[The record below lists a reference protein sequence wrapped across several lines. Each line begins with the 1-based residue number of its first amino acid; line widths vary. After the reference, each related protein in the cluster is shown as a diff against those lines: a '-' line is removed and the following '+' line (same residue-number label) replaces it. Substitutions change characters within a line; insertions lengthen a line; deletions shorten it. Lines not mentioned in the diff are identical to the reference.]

1 MRAAQ
6 NTEYGTP
13 DVLEITDVDRPT
25 IGPRQILVRVHASA
39 VTQGD
44 RRLRAADFPGIS
56 ALFGRLMV
64 GVRGPRHPIGGSTF
78 AGRVVEVGTEV
89 ARFSVG
95 DDVFGTVMH
104 GTYAEYVAVGEE
116 EAVATMPTNVGY
128 AEAASIPY
136 GAGTALVF
144 LRDIAKLQPGE
155 RVLIVGAS
163 GGVGRMAVQVA
174 KHLGAEVT
182 GVLSRDADLVRE
194 LGADEIIDYT
204 QEDFT
209 DRRGAWDVILD
220 TTEGN
225 HFRAFRRALAP
236 KGRYLSLY
244 MTLRVLFEMAIT
256 SLGGGQRAMAGVA
269 IGDAAL
275 TEDIRD
281 MVEAGGVRAVIA
293 ERFPFER
300 IADAHAALEG
310 SRPSG
315 AVVVDVVSPRRTGRV
330 HAPMSSIRVA

>member
-1 MRAAQ
+1 MRAAK
-6 NTEYGTP
+6 NIEYGAP
-13 DVLEITDVDRPT
+13 NVLETAEVERPT

-44 RRLRAADFPGIS
+44 RRIRAADFPGMS
-56 ALFGRLMV
+56 ALFGRLML
-64 GVRGPRHPIGGSTF
+64 GVRGPRHTVGGSTF
-78 AGRVVEVGTEV
+78 AGRVVEVGAEV
-89 ARFSVG
+89 KRFAVG
-95 DDVFGTVMH
+95 DDVFGSVMH
-104 GTYAEYVAVGEE
+104 GAYAEYLAVGEE
-116 EAVATMPTNVGY
+116 EAVATMPGNVGY

-144 LRDIAKLQPGE
+144 LRDMAKVQPGE

-182 GVLSRDADLVRE
+182 GVLSRDAELVRE

-209 DRRGAWDVILD
+209 EHRGRWDVILD

-225 HFRAFRRALAP
+225 HFRAFRRALGP

-244 MTLRVLFEMAIT
+244 MTLRVLFEMAVT
-256 SLGGGQRAMAGVA
+256 ALRGGRRAMAGVA
-269 IGDAAL
+269 MGNASL

-281 MVEAGGVRAVIA
+281 IVEAGGVRAVIA
-293 ERFPFER
+293 ERFPLER
-300 IADAHAALEG
+300 IADAHGALEG
-310 SRPSG
+310 TRPSG
-315 AVVVDVVSPRRTGRV
+315 SVVVDVVSPRRKGA
-330 HAPMSSIRVA
+330 HAPSVLRVA